1 MLHVVVKFLPNC
13 VINGNVIDI
22 LLDGQSTWR
31 YGYDNNGNIN
41 KISERDTRRL
51 LEYDV
56 GDRLK
61 KSGSLDVQHLHRKIA
76 KFHQNCYLQ

>member
-1 MLHVVVKFLPNC
+1 MDVQHLHRK
-13 VINGNVIDI
+13 
-22 LLDGQSTWR
+22 
-31 YGYDNNGNIN
+31 

-61 KSGSLDVQHLHRKIA
+61 KSGSFRYKYDKDGYLVQRHNQQITFNSNGQFTGISKKSAFRTSGEPMGSVA
-76 KFHQNCYLQ
+76 M